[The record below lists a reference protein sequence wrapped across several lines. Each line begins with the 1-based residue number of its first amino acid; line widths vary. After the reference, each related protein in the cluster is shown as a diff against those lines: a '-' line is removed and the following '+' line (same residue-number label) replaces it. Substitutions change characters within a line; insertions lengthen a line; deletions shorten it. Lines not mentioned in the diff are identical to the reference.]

1 MKWIDNNA
9 LKTEKNGKHTC
20 EVCQKLFVSK
30 YALKNHLINKHNY
43 NTIQARKG
51 ANISRKYNYKENS
64 EESDNRKSWKIH
76 DNQGFHAELKESLKM
91 NPQNV
96 VGVEKPDKNE
106 RIGPFPCKLCS
117 TNFAT
122 KAIFDDHILSVHL
135 ETPKLKCHLCHKS
148 FQLERKLKSHI
159 KIVHEFLNEDGQEES
174 ELTSMN
180 NSDSAKGQL
189 ISKCLFGTFN
199 SPKKRTKT
207 IRLEVP

>member
-9 LKTEKNGKHTC
+9 LKTEKTGKHTC

-76 DNQGFHAELKESLKM
+76 DNQGFYAELKESLKI
-91 NPQNV
+91 NSQNV
-96 VGVEKPDKNE
+96 GIEKPDTNK

-117 TNFAT
+117 TEFAT
-122 KAIFDDHILSVHL
+122 KAIFDEHILSVHL
-135 ETPKLKCHLCHKS
+135 ETPQLKCHLCHKS
-148 FQLERKLKSHI
+148 FQVERKLKSHI
-159 KIVHEFLNEDGQEES
+159 KIVHEFLNEDEHEES
-174 ELTSMN
+174 ESNSMN

-189 ISKCLFGTFN
+189 ISEWLFGIFN
-199 SPKKRTKT
+199 FPKKTMQK
-207 IRLEVP
+207 IE